1 MTRSKSRRKRG
12 ILSSMRHWFRRRPE
26 RSSSLKS
33 KRNSTLNTIFSF
45 PAKLSRRL
53 RLLAKYFFRFSSS
66 TTKVASAFNNAPT
79 KRLKAIHFLNP
90 LNWITWPVGFLF
102 SYLLS
107 RPYLSLGP
115 ALLAIAI
122 SVAAIAL
129 LVQQRYQG
137 GKTERVQL
145 YQQFLGKSLQAKDYK
160 TALICCQTLVD
171 LLPNDVRFQFE
182 RAKIEKELG
191 HDELSQQLLL
201 RLATK
206 QRYGLAAIQLTESR
220 FKIEKVK
227 EWTKEEH
234 QLFRGLISI
243 AVSNPDR
250 QVSDAAKLKLSS
262 YLSTLEAYGEA
273 LRHIA
278 DLVPRN
284 PQLSLTALELAV
296 KTNDQVRI
304 QTLIPIAKEYYTKL
318 IDQEPNDHANRL
330 RLARV
335 LTIDRDIDSA
345 IALINDGLRLQPSQE
360 LENALGEAIV
370 LKADQIARGKQTP
383 IALVERMQLIHR
395 AAGIAPNN
403 PLVVEAIIDLVL
415 QVRNN
420 EHAEVATLREAALQ
434 GLDPASL
441 HFVRGTI
448 ALLDN
453 NVEEAKIHLQ
463 LAAKSGLQLP
473 GILNNLAVAIAS
485 DQNGN
490 LDEAL
495 ALANAAIE
503 KLDHPYLFETRG
515 QILFRQKK
523 YAECILDL
531 EKGLQSQELAPAIY
545 PSLVVAY
552 KEIGNPKLADEYAT
566 RLAQLKKP
574 E

>member
-1 MTRSKSRRKRG
+1 MNRSKSRRKRG
-12 ILSSMRHWFRRRPE
+12 IFSSIRHWFRRRAE
-26 RSSSLKS
+26 KSSSLKS
-33 KRNSTLNTIFSF
+33 RRNSTLNTILSF
-45 PAKLSRRL
+45 PSKLGRRI
-53 RLLAKYFFRFSSS
+53 RLLSKYFFRFSST
-66 TTKVASAFNNAPT
+66 TTKVVSAFNNAPT

-90 LNWITWPVGFLF
+90 INWITWPIGFLF

-122 SVAAIAL
+122 CIAAFTL

-137 GKTERVQL
+137 GKSERVQL
-145 YQQFLGKSLQAKDYK
+145 YQQLLGRSLQAKDYE
-160 TALICCQTLVD
+160 TALICCRTLTD

-206 QRYGLAAIQLTESR
+206 QRYGLAAIQLAETR
-220 FKIEKVK
+220 FNVEKAK
-227 EWTKEEH
+227 EWKPEEH
-234 QLFRGLISI
+234 QLFRGLIGI
-243 AVSNPDR
+243 ALSSPEQQIN
-250 QVSDAAKLKLSS
+250 DAGKLKISS

-284 PQLSLTALELAV
+284 PQFSLTALELAV
-296 KTNDQVRI
+296 KANDQVRI
-304 QTLIPIAKEYYTKL
+304 QTLIPIAKEFYTQKINL
-318 IDQEPNDHANRL
+318 EPNSIGDRI

-335 LTIDRDIDSA
+335 MTIDRDMDAA
-345 IALINDGLRLQPSQE
+345 IALINDGLALEPSPELQ
-360 LENALGEAIV
+360 NAMGEALV
-370 LKADQIARGKQTP
+370 LKGDQIARGKKTP
-383 IALVERMQLIHR
+383 IALVQRMQLIHR

-420 EHAEVATLREAALQ
+420 ENEEVATLREAALQ
-434 GLDPASL
+434 GLDPESL

-473 GILNNLAVAIAS
+473 GILNNLAVAIATNENGDL
-485 DQNGN
+485 DQ
-490 LDEAL
+490 AL
-495 ALANAAIE
+495 TLANAAIE
-503 KLDHPYLFETRG
+503 KLEHPYLFETRG

-552 KEIGNPKLADEYAT
+552 KEIGNPKLADEYET
-566 RLAQLKKP
+566 RLAQLKKTD
-574 E
+574 